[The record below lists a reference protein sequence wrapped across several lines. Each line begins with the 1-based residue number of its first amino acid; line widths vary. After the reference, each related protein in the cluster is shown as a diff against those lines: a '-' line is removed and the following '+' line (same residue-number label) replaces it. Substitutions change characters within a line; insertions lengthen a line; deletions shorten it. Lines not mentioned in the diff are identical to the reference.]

1 MAFLRF
7 CRHFEF
13 HVKRR
18 GETDCFTWNLLS
30 FVNFFSFSL
39 TKLGALSDSGTP
51 GNDMTPHFQRR
62 CFRAHKARAFKP
74 TFSPTPVLDFHL
86 MRQNLC
92 VCKFSLQNH
101 ALFSQFY
108 TRTPSC
114 HQAKLLSR
122 AWFAAVLL
130 AIARLIAIICPQLQQ
145 TKTRFGAADED
156 FTFYSIG
163 QNHPHCRSEPHI
175 CLAVRQRFTSSFPSV
190 SRETHDFS
198 V

>member
-1 MAFLRF
+1 M
-7 CRHFEF
+7 
-13 HVKRR
+13 
-18 GETDCFTWNLLS
+18 
-30 FVNFFSFSL
+30 
-39 TKLGALSDSGTP
+39 TKSGALSDSGAP

-86 MRQNLC
+86 MRKIFVFAN
-92 VCKFSLQNH
+92 F
-101 ALFSQFY
+101 LFRIMRYSADFTPAPPLVTKQSCSPGLDSRRFY
-108 TRTPSC
+108 WP
-114 HQAKLLSR
+114 
-122 AWFAAVLL
+122 
-130 AIARLIAIICPQLQQ
+130 IARLVAIICPQLQQ
-145 TKTRFGAADED
+145 AKTRFGAADED